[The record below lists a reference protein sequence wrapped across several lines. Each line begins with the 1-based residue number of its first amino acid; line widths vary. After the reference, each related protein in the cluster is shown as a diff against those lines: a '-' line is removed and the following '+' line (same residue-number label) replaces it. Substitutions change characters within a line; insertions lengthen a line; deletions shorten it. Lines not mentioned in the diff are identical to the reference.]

1 MIITCAACSAHAC
14 CCRDRCHALSGPSS
28 LPSPSRSVRKAVITL
43 VLHSTI
49 MSLHVS
55 QLHVGQ
61 LNVSQLH
68 SRHAPC
74 AHRRAHTHGD
84 AARSVSIGVR
94 EQYLVALRVVSAV
107 SMARMR
113 CDAVCPSMT
122 LSAEKS
128 PWTRKHL

>member
-1 MIITCAACSAHAC
+1 MGVHVRPGIEE
-14 CCRDRCHALSGPSS
+14 
-28 LPSPSRSVRKAVITL
+28 SVRTRAAY
-43 VLHSTI
+43 
-49 MSLHVS
+49 
-55 QLHVGQ
+55 
-61 LNVSQLH
+61 
-68 SRHAPC
+68 SRKRPLPA
-74 AHRRAHTHGD
+74 TGD

>member
-1 MIITCAACSAHAC
+1 MGVHVRPGIEAPGVGEDAAE
-14 CCRDRCHALSGPSS
+14 GS
-28 LPSPSRSVRKAVITL
+28 LQPRRKRPLPAT
-43 VLHSTI
+43 
-49 MSLHVS
+49 
-55 QLHVGQ
+55 
-61 LNVSQLH
+61 
-68 SRHAPC
+68 
-74 AHRRAHTHGD
+74 GD

>member
-1 MIITCAACSAHAC
+1 VRPGIEE
-14 CCRDRCHALSGPSS
+14 
-28 LPSPSRSVRKAVITL
+28 SVRTRAGL
-43 VLHSTI
+43 
-49 MSLHVS
+49 
-55 QLHVGQ
+55 Q
-61 LNVSQLH
+61 
-68 SRHAPC
+68 P
-74 AHRRAHTHGD
+74 RRKRPLPATGD
-84 AARSVSIGVR
+84 AARFVSIGVRR

>member
-1 MIITCAACSAHAC
+1 MGVHVRPVTEPRVGEDEGSLQPRRKRPLPATG
-14 CCRDRCHALSGPSS
+14 DR
-28 LPSPSRSVRKAVITL
+28 
-43 VLHSTI
+43 
-49 MSLHVS
+49 
-55 QLHVGQ
+55 
-61 LNVSQLH
+61 
-68 SRHAPC
+68 
-74 AHRRAHTHGD
+74 D
-84 AARSVSIGVR
+84 AARSVSNGVR